1 MTFKLSAALAAAGC
15 AFVLSVVPFFPTQAE
30 ANTITV
36 DVEPLVFT
44 PSSVTI
50 NLGDTVHW
58 EFDNGS
64 FPVEVE
70 SGATAGI
77 FVSNG
82 TFQSTVSF
90 DFTFSVA
97 GFYPYFDAVTGHAEE
112 GAFGSITV
120 LPAATTPLPAALPLF
135 ASGLGALGF
144 FGWRRKRKN
153 AAVAA
158 A

>member
-1 MTFKLSAALAAAGC
+1 MRFGSERGAI
-15 AFVLSVVPFFPTQAE
+15 FFPTQAE

-44 PSSVTI
+44 PSNVTI

-58 EFDNGS
+58 EFDNSS

-90 DFTFSVA
+90 DFTFGVA

-120 LPAATTPLPAALPLF
+120 LPAATTPLPAALSLF

-153 AAVAA
+153 VSAIAA
-158 A
+158 